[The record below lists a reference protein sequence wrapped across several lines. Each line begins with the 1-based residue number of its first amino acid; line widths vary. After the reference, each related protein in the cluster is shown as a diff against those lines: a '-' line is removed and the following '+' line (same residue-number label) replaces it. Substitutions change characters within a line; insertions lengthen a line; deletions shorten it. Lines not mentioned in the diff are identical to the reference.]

1 MQWRI
6 FLAALTTCLSL
17 LTGPAQALVSCVKAD
32 PAVPVAAPNGAE
44 ANRLARLLA
53 GLATD
58 VAADEY
64 PAFAATAQAGW
75 RAYEQNFYQP
85 LNTWAMKEVRSPAG
99 AAGSVAFYPFSGPDL
114 PSMLAIFPAATRVV
128 LMSDQHA
135 LRYLDPLALKEPHRS
150 RILKQMGEEWTNFG
164 ERGFFVTQE
173 LNRRGGG
180 FQLTP
185 TMMLMAFAVRLGYEI
200 RSIQP
205 VCLEAADLSILP
217 IEARDARWNS
227 VRLVLR
233 KDGRDSVV
241 DYLQQ
246 DLANR
251 GLSSRT
257 SVRGVIESFS
267 KGPVLLKAASH
278 LPQQSGFSMLRNAIL
293 KHAPLIVQDE
303 TGLDYEAMTPNFN
316 VRLYGAYSKP
326 HRLFREFTNPSLIS
340 AYQERSQEVRPLTFT
355 MGYLKEAGSAIQVA
369 TRK

>member
-1 MQWRI
+1 M
-6 FLAALTTCLSL
+6 LAACLSL
-17 LTGPAQALVSCVKAD
+17 LAVPAQALVSCKPEPGIA
-32 PAVPVAAPNGAE
+32 AAPANGAE

-58 VAADEY
+58 VPGDEY
-64 PAFAATAQAGW
+64 PAFAATAHAGW
-75 RAYEQNFYQP
+75 LAYEQKYYQP
-85 LNTWAMKEVRSPAG
+85 LNAWATKEVRAPAG
-99 AAGSVAFYPFSGPDL
+99 GIAFYPFSGPDL
-114 PSMLAIFPAATRVV
+114 PSMQAVYPAAARLVMV
-128 LMSDQHA
+128 SDQHA

-173 LNRRGGG
+173 LNRRSGD

-185 TMMLMAFAVRLGYEI
+185 TMMLMAFAARLGYEI

-205 VCLEAADLSILP
+205 VCLEAADLTIRP
-217 IEARDARWNS
+217 IAARDARWNS

-233 KDGRDSVV
+233 KEGRDTVI

-251 GLSSRT
+251 GLSSR
-257 SVRGVIESFS
+257 SSLRGMIESFS

-278 LPQQSGFSMLRNAIL
+278 LPQQPSFSQLNNAMLT
-293 KHAPLIVQDE
+293 HSPLIVQDE
-303 TGLDYEAMTPNFN
+303 TGIEYEALAKSFN
-316 VRLYGAYSKP
+316 VRLYGAYVKS
-326 HRLFREFTNPSLIS
+326 HRLFREYTNPSLVT
-340 AYQERSQEVRPLTFT
+340 AYRERSQEVRPLNFS